1 MIRLSCNSESNKNSQ
16 VLKNK
21 GEIHMKTKYAVKPSM
36 GGGILR
42 LTINLN
48 GFSCAI
54 KWIE

>member
-1 MIRLSCNSESNKNSQ
+1 
-16 VLKNK
+16 
-21 GEIHMKTKYAVKPSM
+21 MKTKYAVKPSM
-36 GGGILR
+36 GGGRLR